1 MTTTD
6 ELALLAAVC
15 EHPADDT
22 PRLAYADWLE
32 DHAGGVACMR
42 CAGTGKL
49 YEWTCKVCGA
59 TPDEAGCVEHDRG
72 CYQIDPDGGG
82 TEWVEPEG
90 CDKCRGTGT
99 VPDGRASRA
108 EFIRVQCE
116 FATNPNCSTRC
127 MTADRWHYLRR
138 REREL
143 LKGAVAYVNPG
154 YRHAWFPLDL
164 GVRYSTRVH
173 GDTLTLLTGDGP
185 RMSATFRRGFVDEV
199 RCTAA
204 DWLTHADRL
213 VWRPGLTDECPRCE
227 GDGKAHGADRACE
240 WSSRP
245 DYNICPVCRC
255 EWCDGTGTE
264 RVADA
269 AGDMDDATCR
279 KCGGRKATGRVPRP
293 CPATAHPITKVTLTT
308 LPTAEVGEF
317 NALRKWV
324 RPLEWG
330 GDTRD
335 SFEAEWDWI
344 TFTFQG
350 AEDRR

>member
-99 VPDGRASRA
+99 VPDGRRERA
-108 EFIRVQCE
+108 EFIRAQVEAARGVDIGSMVLWNLLHHADGWFPAVCE
-116 FATNPNCSTRC
+116 PLRL
-127 MTADRWHYLRR
+127 RWHD
-138 REREL
+138 
-143 LKGAVAYVNPG
+143 
-154 YRHAWFPLDL
+154 W
-164 GVRYSTRVH
+164 GVMHDGTVH
-173 GDTLTLLTGDGP
+173 FESKHHTNE
-185 RMSATFRRGFVDEV
+185 FFVRRGFVEEV
-199 RCTAA
+199 RCTAE
-204 DWLTHADRL
+204 DWLTHADRIAWSPWKP
-213 VWRPGLTDECPRCE
+213 VACHHCAEKAPDWETGVIECR
-227 GDGKAHGADRACE
+227 R
-240 WSSRP
+240 
-245 DYNICPVCRC
+245 
-255 EWCDGTGTE
+255 CDGSGLLHE
-264 RVADA
+264 RNDE
-269 AGDMDDATCR
+269 
-279 KCGGRKATGRVPRP
+279 PP
-293 CPATAHPITKVTLTT
+293 PPTAQPITKVTLTT
-308 LPTAEVGEF
+308 LPTAEVGAF
-317 NALRKWV
+317 NRLRNWV
-324 RPLEWG
+324 RPTERGL
-330 GDTRD
+330 DFRD